1 MTPFALVTTKW
12 NRWICVNWTF
22 LLSSFPR
29 VLSFACV
36 ATVLAQSPALAGSI
50 TADSPGAM
58 PRPAL
63 TVRVQPDAAEIGQP
77 LKFYIGAV
85 FQGQVFVKSA
95 DVGWQLWVPGSPIPV
110 YRTEAGAALHTINV
124 LDGSLDLSALSGV
137 KLYVGYGR
145 SEAEMLGT
153 VGHLQRVYTIYNP
166 GTTIGRYRLA
176 TRGVYAIFERRGWSN
191 GYYTGDM
198 IQRFNEFDNEL
209 QNDLNGNFPGA
220 RASSTVGAE
229 VGLQLDIMR
238 AWGINSVT
246 VELRTSDPTYVP
258 DGFVPPVCN
267 LAPVLGFQW
276 PQPTPI
282 ELANLAAFFDLAQSK
297 DIRVQLRLVNTHME
311 ENPPTNSQT
320 WLGAILNVVKNHP
333 ALDVVAFEGNTHTV
347 DTNGDGIPD
356 TCGIPAEPPLW
367 LGLTSVPAQYVQWA
381 IGYGAALGVPFRKL
395 SAEAIVGDFFVD
407 SQAPAGPETTGGH
420 LWSPIVVL
428 KGIFDGLGIPD
439 NQRTYLVSFYEHR
452 KCATARNL
460 PCTPDT
466 DPHTWAEQT
475 IQAVRSVVGN
485 DGPRIIAAEMGAM
498 TPIQANWPAERAL
511 ESLGYLMEKYGI
523 DGGSY
528 WIWTENDSASEAS
541 PNTIGE
547 PVKRRGLDFVYTPVQ
562 KELVDLAGF
571 HLAAIANGSFEAG
584 STSADNWTGG
594 VGTVVRFRLADEP
607 GQPVLPS
614 RGEFALRLTT
624 GSGANDAVS
633 ATSGEID
640 VSPNTTYTTTAN
652 LRFQWTG
659 DTGVGTSSTSRP
671 QIYMMVRYFGGDG
684 RPSTVRSQ
692 DIFRFYQENGSTDF
706 GTFPLSYS
714 TPADALTLRLEFGV
728 LRNGLSQPIALDV
741 DNVR

>member
-1 MTPFALVTTKW
+1 MTTKW
-12 NRWICVNWTF
+12 ARGICVKWTP
-22 LLSSFPR
+22 LLSALGNFLWF
-29 VLSFACV
+29 VFATLIF
-36 ATVLAQSPALAGSI
+36 ATSPTAAGTIS
-50 TADSPGAM
+50 ADPPGAM
-58 PRPAL
+58 PRSTL
-63 TVRVQPDAAEIGQP
+63 TVRVQPDSAEIGQP

-85 FQGQVFVKSA
+85 FQGQIFIKGEA
-95 DVGWQLWVPGSPIPV
+95 TDWRLWVPGSPIPV
-110 YRTEAGAALHTINV
+110 YRTETGGASHTVNV

-145 SEAEMLGT
+145 TEAEMLGT
-153 VGHLQRVYTIYNP
+153 AGHLQRVYTIYSP
-166 GTTIGRYRLA
+166 GTTIGRYRLN
-176 TRGVYAIFERRGWSN
+176 TRGLWTEFERRGWSN

-198 IQRFNEFDNEL
+198 IQRFNQFDDQL
-209 QNDLNGNFPGA
+209 QNDLNVNLPGV

-258 DGFVPPVCN
+258 DGFVPPGCN
-267 LAPVLGFQW
+267 LPPVLGFQW

-282 ELANLAAFFDLAQSK
+282 ELANLTAFFDLAQSK
-297 DIRVQLRLVNTHME
+297 GIRVLLMLNNTHME

-333 ALDVVAFEGNTHTV
+333 ALDVVAFGGNTHTV
-347 DTNGDGIPD
+347 DNSGDGIPD
-356 TCGIPAEPPLW
+356 ACGIPAEPPLW
-367 LGLTSVPAQYVQWA
+367 LGPASVPAQYVKSA
-381 IGYGAALGVPFRKL
+381 LAYGAALGVPLRKL
-395 SAEAIVGDFFVD
+395 SAEAIIGDFFTD
-407 SQAPAGPETTGGH
+407 SQAPAGPANTDH
-420 LWSPIVVL
+420 HQWSPITIL
-428 KGIFDGLGIPD
+428 KGIFDSLGIPD
-439 NQRTYLVSFYEHR
+439 SQRTYLVSFYEHR

-485 DGPRIIAAEMGAM
+485 NGPRIIAAEMGAM

-511 ESLGYLMEKYGI
+511 ESLVALMEKYGI
-523 DGGSY
+523 DGGNY
-528 WIWTENDSASEAS
+528 WTWAATDTAIEAS
-541 PNTIGE
+541 PDNVGQPI
-547 PVKRRGLDFVYTPVQ
+547 KRRGVDFVYNLVQ
-562 KELVDLAGF
+562 KELVDFAGF
-571 HLAAIANGSFEAG
+571 HLIAIANGSFEAG

-594 VGTVVRFRLADEP
+594 GAGTVVRFRLADEP

-614 RGEFALRLTT
+614 RGDFALRLTT

-633 ATSGEID
+633 AMSDEID

-659 DTGVGTSSTSRP
+659 DAGVGTSSTSRP
-671 QIYMMVRYFGGDG
+671 QIYMMMRYFGGDG

-692 DIFRFYQENGSTDF
+692 DIFRYYQESGSADF
-706 GTFPLSYS
+706 GTFPISYT
-714 TPADALTLRLEFGV
+714 TPSDAMTVKLEFSAM
-728 LRNGLSQPIALDV
+728 RNGMAQPIALDV